1 MQVRSMLLATVVLA
15 AAGMWGAGCGGGQ
28 SKVNGDAG
36 LASTSGDDASQT
48 DSGFGFGDV
57 AQESAPQCVNLEC
70 QVDPCNTTSISG
82 TVYDPAG
89 RNPLYNVY
97 VYVPNAPVLPIP
109 TGAVC
114 TECQAP

>member
-15 AAGMWGAGCGGGQ
+15 AASMWGAGCGSGQTNFFGTDGGDG
-28 SKVNGDAG
+28 SADDG
-36 LASTSGDDASQT
+36 SSGSDT
-48 DSGFGFGDV
+48 TFNFGDV
-57 AQESAPQCVNLEC
+57 NAEAAPQCVNLEC
-70 QVDPCNTTSISG
+70 QVDSCGSTSISG

-109 TGAVC
+109 FSPIHC
-114 TECQAP
+114 H

>member
-15 AAGMWGAGCGGGQ
+15 SAGMWGAGCG
-28 SKVNGDAG
+28 NGLSNFNGND
-36 LASTSGDDASQT
+36 ASTESGDNDG
-48 DSGFGFGDV
+48 SGGSDTSFGFGDV
-57 AQESAPQCVNLEC
+57 AAETAPQCVGLAC
-70 QVDPCNTTSISG
+70 QVDPCGTTSISG

-109 TGAVC
+109 
-114 TECQAP
+114 